1 MTDLFNPGYYTE
13 NELQQAGFRRL
24 GSNVRIA
31 KNCVIVG
38 IENIEI
44 GSNVRIDGY
53 STLAAVGGYIRI
65 GSYVHIGGYC
75 FLSGGA
81 GITLEHFS
89 GLSQGVRLYSKTDD
103 YSGACMTNPTVPE
116 EFTACIARPI
126 HLERHVIVGS
136 GSIVLPGVTIGEGAA
151 VGALTLV
158 NKTLAEWSVYAG
170 SPAKRIKSRSKA
182 LLAAESQLLDGLK
195 LQERQQCIKNGGSGN
210 RA

>member
-1 MTDLFNPGYYTE
+1 MTNPFNPGYYSE
-13 NELQQAGFRRL
+13 NELQQAGFRHL

-44 GSNVRIDGY
+44 GDNVRIDGY
-53 STLAAVGGYIRI
+53 STLAAAGGYIRI

-103 YSGACMTNPTVPE
+103 YSGAYMTNPTVPE
-116 EFTACIARPI
+116 EFTNCIARPI
-126 HLERHVIVGS
+126 HLGRHVIIGS
-136 GSIVLPGVTIGEGAA
+136 GSIVLPGVTIEEGTA

-158 NKTLAEWSVYAG
+158 SKALAGWSIYAG
-170 SPAKRIKSRSKA
+170 SPARRINSRSKA
-182 LLAAESQLLDGLK
+182 LLRAESALLEGLTLQDRQRLARDG
-195 LQERQQCIKNGGSGN
+195 G
-210 RA
+210 

>member
-1 MTDLFNPGYYTE
+1 MTNLFNPGYYTE
-13 NELQQAGFRRL
+13 NELQQAGFRHL

-44 GSNVRIDGY
+44 GNNVRIDGY
-53 STLAAVGGYIRI
+53 STLAAAGGYIRI

-103 YSGACMTNPTVPE
+103 YSGACMTNPTVPA
-116 EFTACIARPI
+116 EFTNCIGRPI

-136 GSIVLPGVTIGEGAA
+136 GSIVLPGVTIEEGTA

-158 NKTLAEWSVYAG
+158 SKTLAAWGVYAG
-170 SPAKRIKSRSKA
+170 SPARRIKSRSKA
-182 LLAAESQLLDGLK
+182 LLRAESELLEGLT
-195 LQERQQCIKNGGSGN
+195 LQERRYLCSDVKP
-210 RA
+210 A